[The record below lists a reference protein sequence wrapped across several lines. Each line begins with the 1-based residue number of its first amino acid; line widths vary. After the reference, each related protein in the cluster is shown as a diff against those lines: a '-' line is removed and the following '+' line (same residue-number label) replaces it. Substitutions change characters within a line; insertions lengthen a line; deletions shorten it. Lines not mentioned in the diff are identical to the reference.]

1 MKKIILLLV
10 MAMFA
15 TPAMALVTIE
25 VNDLG
30 GGWAALEYSCTGA
43 NPVGFGLDVNVTPGV
58 DIIDVNIL
66 HVGENDGNGVGFGI
80 FPASFDRLIDPNDPD
95 WNVAGYT
102 PVADVNDP
110 GVAGGLPGIE
120 LGALGIDAPNDG
132 TLIEIQVDGSC
143 TMCVNNNSSRGGV
156 VLKRGGNGNFPG
168 SCGVIS
174 LGPDCW
180 NSLTQCHG
188 DVDNDGSVGLT
199 DFYALLDSWQQTYP
213 AALYDP
219 CADFDRDGSVGLTD
233 FYTLLDNWQ
242 TSPPANCTP
251 GGTWPP

>member
-30 GGWAALEYSCTGA
+30 GGWAALEYTCTGA

-110 GVAGGLPGIE
+110 GVAGGLPGEAITIE

-132 TLIEIQVDGSC
+132 TLIEIQVDGTC
-143 TMCVNNNSSRGGV
+143 MMCVSNNSSRGGV

-168 SCGVIS
+168 SCGVIQ
-174 LGPDCW
+174 LWPDCW
-180 NSLTQCHG
+180 NYPTQCHG
-188 DVDNDGSVGLT
+188 DTNGDGEVG
-199 DFYALLDSWQQTYP
+199 S
-213 AALYDP
+213 
-219 CADFDRDGSVGLTD
+219 
-233 FYTLLDNWQ
+233 
-242 TSPPANCTP
+242 
-251 GGTWPP
+251 